1 MKNDKLT
8 KTKIKSREN
17 DCSLKRLYVF
27 KTGEHYDALVP
38 DTKLISGNDEINVTL
53 AGDDKNNVRCL
64 QNPQGFSH
72 FSSPRTVDTKTV
84 GSRKG
89 NMEND
94 YMNEIV
100 NFRNS
105 FPKNLISGHLNING
119 LRNKFFEIHDILKDN
134 LLDLFFIS
142 ETKLDSSFP
151 NAQFQVPGFKYYR
164 VDRNA
169 HGGGIAAYIRSDL
182 PHRRR
187 PDLESVVIAP
197 VEAFV
202 IEVIILNEVWL
213 DICMYSPHSKH
224 KMACC
229 GTIDAIIDACQ
240 SKRPT
245 NIFVFGDLNI
255 NCLSDTESRCL
266 KDVMD
271 VFGLCNLI
279 DTPPCYKSVDLTL
292 IDVILT
298 SQRRRIASTL
308 NVTTGISDFHNLI
321 ACSTKIHV
329 PRNGNKILLIEV
341 TSILTKIPS
350 STTLIQPHFLL
361 EIFLMMLTIHFGLTI
376 HWFKILLTVTLP
388 LNIRKL

>member
-1 MKNDKLT
+1 M
-8 KTKIKSREN
+8 
-17 DCSLKRLYVF
+17 
-27 KTGEHYDALVP
+27 
-38 DTKLISGNDEINVTL
+38 
-53 AGDDKNNVRCL
+53 
-64 QNPQGFSH
+64 
-72 FSSPRTVDTKTV
+72 
-84 GSRKG
+84 
-89 NMEND
+89 
-94 YMNEIV
+94 
-100 NFRNS
+100 
-105 FPKNLISGHLNING
+105 
-119 LRNKFFEIHDILKDN
+119 
-134 LLDLFFIS
+134 
-142 ETKLDSSFP
+142 
-151 NAQFQVPGFKYYR
+151 PGFKYHR

-182 PHRRR
+182 PHCRR

-202 IEVIILNEVWL
+202 IEVIIRNEVWL
-213 DICMYSPHSKH
+213 YICMYSLNSKH

-266 KDVMD
+266 KDVMG

-279 DTPPCYKSVDLTL
+279 DTPTCYKSVDPTL

-308 NVTTGISDFHNLI
+308 NVTTGISDLINLLLVAQKSMCHEMEI
-321 ACSTKIHV
+321 
-329 PRNGNKILLIEV
+329 KILLIEV

-361 EIFLMMLTIHFGLTI
+361 EIFLMMSTIHFGLTI
-376 HWFKILLTVTLP
+376 HWFKISLTVTLP
-388 LNIRKL
+388 WNIRKL